1 MNPLQAM
8 IGVSLAGAAGG
19 YVLARGVLALRT
31 AAPARQ
37 PVLAPDPLAPGLAA
51 AVPAT
56 ASTRQDL
63 QRLLWTAGYYRPAAL
78 TEYLAIR
85 AVLFVGAL
93 LAAGLL
99 ALVVADRQVTM
110 VVIGGL
116 VAAGLGFSL
125 PRLVLGAQASGRAR
139 RLVRGLPIAMDILGL
154 CLTAGQNLIGALEQ
168 TSKELSGPHP
178 DLAEEMQIVSQQAKM
193 HSLEQALLHWA
204 DRLDVPEVRS
214 LALLLVQ
221 SDKLGTDMVDTLLE
235 VADSQRIHLRQKAEA
250 QANRSNFW
258 MLFPSVFCLWIA
270 SAIVL
275 VGPVYIE
282 FWKYRREQMN
292 SLVRGSRTQVEK
304 SNPKRAPAAEGD
316 EAAAPTAEPA
326 APPTGPTRLT
336 PPRPLRPN

>member
-19 YVLARGVLALRT
+19 YVLARGVLALR
-31 AAPARQ
+31 AAPPARK
-37 PVLAPDPLAPGLAA
+37 PVPAPDPLAPGLAA

-63 QRLLWTAGYYRPAAL
+63 QRLLWTAGYYRPSAL

-93 LAAGLL
+93 LATGLL

-116 VAAGLGFSL
+116 VVAGLGFSL

-139 RLVRGLPIAMDILGL
+139 QLVRGLPIAMDILGL
-154 CLTAGQNLIGALEQ
+154 CLTAGQNLVGALEQ
-168 TSKELSGPHP
+168 TSKELTGPHP
-178 DLAEEMQIVSQQAKM
+178 DLAEELQIVSQQAKM

-304 SNPKRAPAAEGD
+304 SNLKRTPAAEGD
-316 EAAAPTAEPA
+316 EAAAPPATA
-326 APPTGPTRLT
+326 PTGPTRLT
-336 PPRPLRPN
+336 PPRPVRPN